1 MGERGQPTR
10 MLAAKYGGYLTFGA
24 LGGGKESAPGQPT
37 LHQLRHMYRLPD
49 LTPNCQVCDHSTTVS
64 LQASQ
69 YFMLCVWAA
78 FTRTKCTCI
87 KTYPAARFQ
96 FTLLLRQLGTSKVAP
111 KWKSFT
117 PSTHPNTKLHKAK
130 LHHLHATVKEGLK
143 LLYAQIFGVIGNPV
157 SHSRSPQ
164 LHNAAMAA
172 AGIDAVYLPLLVD
185 NLKKFLKTYSSA
197 DYGGFSVTIPHKVCC
212 L

>member
-1 MGERGQPTR
+1 M
-10 MLAAKYGGYLTFGA
+10 K
-24 LGGGKESAPGQPT
+24 
-37 LHQLRHMYRLPD
+37 
-49 LTPNCQVCDHSTTVS
+49 
-64 LQASQ
+64 
-69 YFMLCVWAA
+69 
-78 FTRTKCTCI
+78 
-87 KTYPAARFQ
+87 
-96 FTLLLRQLGTSKVAP
+96 
-111 KWKSFT
+111 
-117 PSTHPNTKLHKAK
+117 HKAK
-130 LHHLHATVKEGLK
+130 VKHLHAIAAIK
-143 LLYAQIFGVIGNPV
+143 LACDHGESLEFLQVQIFGVIGNPV